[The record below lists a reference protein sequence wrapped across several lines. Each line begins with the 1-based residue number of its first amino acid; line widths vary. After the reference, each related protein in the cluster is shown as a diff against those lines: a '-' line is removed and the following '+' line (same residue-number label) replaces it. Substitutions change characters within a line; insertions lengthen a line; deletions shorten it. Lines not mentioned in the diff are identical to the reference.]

1 LAYRP
6 QQPYTD
12 LAMEE
17 LPSIHPALPATGDLQ
32 NTALKLTT
40 EWGENYGEPINERML
55 AVFPDLTG
63 EDIAALTELA
73 REVEY
78 YIYSLAESELRG
90 EINERDIVPL
100 AMERYAWLSRE
111 NAQRLCGIGMFYARK

>member
-17 LPSIHPALPATGDLQ
+17 LPSIHTSLHAHDDLQ
-32 NTALKLTT
+32 NTALRLTT
-40 EWGENYGEPINERML
+40 EWGENYGKPINERIL
-55 AVFPDLTG
+55 AVFPELTDD
-63 EDIAALTELA
+63 DIAALTRLA

-90 EINERDIVPL
+90 EITERDIVPR
-100 AMERYAWLSRE
+100 AMERYPWLSRDK
-111 NAQRLCGIGMFYARK
+111 AQRLCGIGMFYARK